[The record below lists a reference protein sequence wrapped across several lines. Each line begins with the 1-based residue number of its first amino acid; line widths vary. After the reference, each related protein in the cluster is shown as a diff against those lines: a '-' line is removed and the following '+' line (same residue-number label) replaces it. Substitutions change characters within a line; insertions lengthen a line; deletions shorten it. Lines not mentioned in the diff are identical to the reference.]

1 MLDKFSL
8 KDKVVVIT
16 GGAGL
21 LGKMHAEAIREAGGK
36 VFLTDV
42 CLDDECFYMDVTDKK
57 SIENFVDGLDR
68 VDVLINN
75 AALNPKM
82 STKDETNR
90 FEDFDL
96 DKWNDSLQVN
106 LTGAFLCSQVFINKM
121 IKDKTK
127 GVVINVASD
136 LGVIAP
142 DQRIYRKD
150 GVEEDMQNVKPITYS
165 AAKWAIIGMTKYLGV
180 YFAQK
185 GIRVNSLSPTAV
197 YNDHP
202 EDFVKKLTNL
212 IPMGR
217 MSDINEYKGA
227 IVFLCSDASSYM
239 TGENV
244 IIDGGKSVW

>member
-1 MLDKFSL
+1 MTFSL

-21 LGKMHAEAIREAGGK
+21 LGKMHAEAVREAGGK
-36 VFLTDV
+36 PILTDV
-42 CLDDECFYMDVTDKK
+42 IDDGDCHYMDVTDKN
-57 SIENFVDGLDR
+57 SIEEFVDKYFDR

-82 STKDETNR
+82 STKDETNK
-90 FEDFDL
+90 FEDFSL
-96 DKWNDSLQVN
+96 DKWNKSLEVN

-142 DQRIYRKD
+142 NQNIYD
-150 GVEEDMQNVKPITYS
+150 GDVKPVDYS
-165 AAKWAIIGMTKYLGV
+165 VTKHAIIGLTKYLST
-180 YFAQK
+180 YFGDK
-185 GIRVNSLSPTAV
+185 NIRVNAISPGGV
-197 YNDHP
+197 YTNQSD
-202 EDFVKKLTNL
+202 DFVERLSKL

-217 MSDINEYKGA
+217 MANKDEYKGA

-239 TGENV
+239 NGHNL
-244 IIDGGKSVW
+244 ILDGGRTVW

>member
-1 MLDKFSL
+1 M
-8 KDKVVVIT
+8 T
-16 GGAGL
+16 
-21 LGKMHAEAIREAGGK
+21 
-36 VFLTDV
+36 
-42 CLDDECFYMDVTDKK
+42 
-57 SIENFVDGLDR
+57 ENYWHEGID
-68 VDVLINN
+68 
-75 AALNPKM
+75 AALNG
-82 STKDETNR
+82 T
-90 FEDFDL
+90 
-96 DKWNDSLQVN
+96 
-106 LTGAFLCSQVFINKM
+106 FLCSQVVSNKM
-121 IKDKTK
+121 LENGG
-127 GVVINVASD
+127 GVILNISSD

>member
-1 MLDKFSL
+1 MTFNL
-8 KDKVVVIT
+8 KNKIVVIT

-21 LGKMHAEAIREAGGK
+21 LGKMHAEAVQEVGGTAI
-36 VFLTDV
+36 LTDV
-42 CLDDECFYMDVTDKK
+42 VDDSNCQYMDITNKK
-57 SIENFVDGLDR
+57 SIENFVNSLDR

-90 FEDFDL
+90 FEDFSL
-96 DKWNDSLQVN
+96 DKWNKSLQVN

-142 DQRIYRKD
+142 NQTIY
-150 GVEEDMQNVKPITYS
+150 EDDVKPVDYS
-165 AAKWAIIGMTKYLGV
+165 VTKHGIIGLTKYLST
-180 YFAQK
+180 YFGDK
-185 GIRVNSLSPTAV
+185 NIRVNAISPGGV
-197 YNDHP
+197 YTNQSD
-202 EDFVKKLTNL
+202 DFVKRLSKL

-217 MSDINEYKGA
+217 MANQDEYKGA

-239 TGENV
+239 NGHNL
-244 IIDGGKSVW
+244 ILDGGRTVW